1 MKISD
6 AIAIAFIAFCVATP
20 AFASKSALFAA
31 IFTAKHIPD
40 ALVDA
45 LVGLIVL
52 ILGAI
57 AGYILGKKI
66 DFNPWVTAVIG
77 AILAVAFLDNIR

>member
-20 AFASKSALFAA
+20 ASASKSALLTYGTIRAGMRN
-31 IFTAKHIPD
+31 PD
-40 ALVDA
+40 AFKE
-45 LVGLIVL
+45 GIVL
-52 ILGAI
+52 ILAAI

-66 DFNPWVTAVIG
+66 DFNPWVTAAIG
-77 AILAVAFLDNIR
+77 AILAGAFLDKIR